1 MWFII
6 AHASTVRPLIQLDNG
21 YLGMVGG
28 LSISGGRRL
37 AAEKLAKAFVKLKQ
51 QKNQTILDSCLAG
64 HGSEHLH
71 NIFNARKL
79 GLLRLYYF
87 FK

>member
-28 LSISGGRRL
+28 LSISGGRSL
-37 AAEKLAKAFVKLKQ
+37 AVEKLAKAFVKLKQ
-51 QKNQTILDSCLAG
+51 QKTKQ
-64 HGSEHLH
+64 
-71 NIFNARKL
+71 F
-79 GLLRLYYF
+79 
-87 FK
+87 